1 MEVRIQ
7 NGRYFHKTCKQDF
20 KMDTPITG
28 SDFAQLRAFLAVA
41 GCLSFSRAADQLG
54 VSPSALSQMVRA
66 FEQSVGV
73 RLLNRTTRSV
83 ALTDAGDA
91 LYRRLVP
98 AMSDLGAALE
108 GVGQYRDQPAG
119 LVRVHSFRS
128 AAALYLEPV
137 LASFASA
144 YPDVTLDITLDDSV
158 AELVSGGYD
167 VAIRIGEVIERDMVA
182 VRLGSDMRQ
191 VAAAAPSYVER
202 FGLPAT
208 PRDLVAHR
216 CIRWRWPGRSGTYH
230 WEFWEKGAW
239 FEVAVD
245 GPLIVNDKE
254 TALRAALDGVG
265 IAFLS
270 DWRIA
275 SLVEQGLLVT
285 MLETWS
291 APFPGHH
298 LCYPRQRQMA
308 PALRAFIDHVREHAA
323 RLA

>member
-1 MEVRIQ
+1 
-7 NGRYFHKTCKQDF
+7 
-20 KMDTPITG
+20 MDASLTG

-83 ALTDAGDA
+83 ALTDAGDT
-91 LYRRLVP
+91 LYRRLMP

-108 GVGQYRDQPAG
+108 DIGHYRDRPAG
-119 LVRVHSFRS
+119 LVRIHSFRS
-128 AAALYLEPV
+128 AAAIYLEPV
-137 LASFASA
+137 LAGFAAS

-158 AELVSGGYD
+158 AEIVAGGYD
-167 VAIRIGEVIERDMVA
+167 VAIRIGEVIERDMIA
-182 VRLGSDMRQ
+182 VRLGPDIRQ
-191 VAAAAPSYVER
+191 VAAAAPSYAER

-208 PRDLVAHR
+208 PRELVEHR

-254 TALRAALDGVG
+254 TALRAALDGAG

-275 SLVEQGLLVT
+275 PLVEQGRLVT
-285 MLETWS
+285 ILEEWS

-308 PALRAFIDHVREHAA
+308 PALRAFIDYVREHAA
-323 RLA
+323 RLP

>member
-1 MEVRIQ
+1 MEA
-7 NGRYFHKTCKQDF
+7 
-20 KMDTPITG
+20 PLTG

-41 GCLSFSRAADQLG
+41 GSLSFSRAADTLG

-83 ALTDAGDA
+83 ALTEAGDT
-91 LYRRLVP
+91 LYRRLAP
-98 AMSDLGAALE
+98 AVADLGAALQDI
-108 GVGQYRDQPAG
+108 GHYRERPAG

-128 AAALYLEPV
+128 AAALYLDPI
-137 LASFASA
+137 LASFGEA

-158 AELVSGGYD
+158 AELVAGGYD
-167 VAIRIGEVIERDMVA
+167 AALRIGEVIERDMIA
-182 VRLGSDMRQ
+182 VRLGPDIRQ
-191 VAAAAPSYVER
+191 IAVAAPAYLER
-202 FGLPAT
+202 FGRPAT
-208 PRDLVAHR
+208 PRELIEHR

-254 TALRAALDGVG
+254 TALRATLDGLG

-275 SLVEQGLLVT
+275 EAVSQGLLVP
-285 MLETWS
+285 MLEEWS

-308 PALRAFIDHVREHAA
+308 PALRVFIDHVREHAA
-323 RLA
+323 GLSLEN

>member
-1 MEVRIQ
+1 M
-7 NGRYFHKTCKQDF
+7 NASL
-20 KMDTPITG
+20 TG

-41 GCLSFSRAADQLG
+41 GYLSFSRAADQLG

-73 RLLNRTTRSV
+73 QLLNRTTRSV
-83 ALTDAGDA
+83 ALTDAGGR
-91 LYRRLVP
+91 LYHRLVP
-98 AMSDLGAALE
+98 AMGELGAALE
-108 GVGQYRDQPAG
+108 DIGQYRERPAG
-119 LVRVHSFRS
+119 LVRIHSFRS
-128 AAALYLEPV
+128 AAALYLDPI
-137 LASFASA
+137 LAGFANL

-158 AELVSGGYD
+158 AELVGGGYD
-167 VAIRIGEVIERDMVA
+167 AAIRIGEVIERDMVA
-182 VRLGSDMRQ
+182 VRLGADMRQ
-191 VAAAAPSYVER
+191 LAAAAPSYAER

-208 PRDLVAHR
+208 PRDLVDHR

-230 WEFWEKGAW
+230 WEFCEKGVW

-275 SLVEQGLLVT
+275 PLVERGSLVT
-285 MLETWS
+285 TLEEWS

-298 LCYPRQRQMA
+298 LCYPRQRQMS

-323 RLA
+323 RLTLPAHLPESA

>member
-1 MEVRIQ
+1 V
-7 NGRYFHKTCKQDF
+7 DASL
-20 KMDTPITG
+20 TG

-41 GCLSFSRAADQLG
+41 RWSSFSRAADALG

-66 FEQSVGV
+66 FEAGVGV

-83 ALTDAGDA
+83 ALTEAGQT
-91 LYRRLVP
+91 LYRRLTP
-98 AMSDLGAALE
+98 AVADLTTALDDISH
-108 GVGQYRDQPAG
+108 YRDRPAG
-119 LVRVHSFRS
+119 VVRVHSFRS
-128 AAALYLEPV
+128 AAALYLDPI
-137 LASFASA
+137 LASFAAA

-158 AELVSGGYD
+158 SELVAGGYD
-167 VAIRIGEVIERDMVA
+167 VALRIGEVIERDMVA
-182 VRLGSDMRQ
+182 VRLGPDIRQ
-191 VAAAAPSYVER
+191 IAAASPAYVER

-208 PRDLVAHR
+208 PRDLVDHR

-254 TALRAALDGVG
+254 MALRAALDGIG

-275 SLVEQGLLVT
+275 EAISQGLLVP
-285 MLETWS
+285 MLEEWS

-308 PALRAFIDHVREHAA
+308 PALRAFIDHVRNPAM
-323 RLA
+323 R

>member
-1 MEVRIQ
+1 
-7 NGRYFHKTCKQDF
+7 
-20 KMDTPITG
+20 MDTSITG
-28 SDFAQLRAFLAVA
+28 SDFTQLRAFLAVA

-83 ALTDAGDA
+83 ALTDAGDR
-91 LYRRLVP
+91 LYRRLMP
-98 AMSDLGAALE
+98 AMGELGAALE
-108 GVGQYRDQPAG
+108 DIGRYRERPAG
-119 LVRVHSFRS
+119 LVRIHSFRS
-128 AAALYLEPV
+128 AAALYLDPI

-158 AELVSGGYD
+158 AELVAGGYD
-167 VAIRIGEVIERDMVA
+167 AAIRIGEVIERDMVA
-182 VRLGSDMRQ
+182 VRLGADMRQ
-191 VAAAAPSYVER
+191 LAAAAPSYIER

-208 PRDLVAHR
+208 PRELVEHR
-216 CIRWRWPGRSGTYH
+216 CIRWRWPGRSGPYH

-245 GPLIVNDKE
+245 GPVIVNDKE
-254 TALRAALDGVG
+254 MALRAALAGVG

-285 MLETWS
+285 MLEEWS

-298 LCYPRQRQMA
+298 LCYPRQRQMS
-308 PALRAFIDHVREHAA
+308 PALRAFIDYVREHAA
-323 RLA
+323 RLP

>member
-1 MEVRIQ
+1 
-7 NGRYFHKTCKQDF
+7 
-20 KMDTPITG
+20 MDASLTG

-41 GCLSFSRAADQLG
+41 GSLSFSRAADALG

-83 ALTDAGDA
+83 ALTEAGET

-98 AMSDLGAALE
+98 AVTDLGLALQDI
-108 GVGQYRDQPAG
+108 GHYRERPAG
-119 LVRVHSFRS
+119 LVRVHSFR
-128 AAALYLEPV
+128 AAATLFLDPI
-137 LASFASA
+137 LAGFADA

-158 AELVSGGYD
+158 AELVAGRYD
-167 VAIRIGEVIERDMVA
+167 AALRIGEVIERDMIA
-182 VRLGSDMRQ
+182 VRLGPDIRQ
-191 VAAAAPSYVER
+191 IAVAAPSYVER
-202 FGLPAT
+202 FGRPAT
-208 PRDLVAHR
+208 PRELVEHR
-216 CIRWRWPGRSGTYH
+216 CIRWRWPGHSGTYL
-230 WEFWEKGAW
+230 WEFWEKDAW

-254 TALRAALDGVG
+254 MALRAALDGVG

-275 SLVEQGLLVT
+275 QEVSQGLLVP
-285 MLETWS
+285 MLEDWS

-298 LCYPRQRQMA
+298 LCYTRQRQMA
-308 PALRAFIDHVREHAA
+308 PALRVFIDYVREHSKTLNPAF
-323 RLA
+323 